1 LYFFR
6 QSSEHVEAIQSQ
18 KEQPR
23 ERRLRHLLLLRGPG
37 CRDEVL
43 GERLLRTRGQVEQ
56 QRTVQVDFAVSPTSF
71 DGFISSSFLSLDR
84 TVRGNVSVT
93 PHAQSVV
100 AQLGSPPEWVI
111 FGEIFLTKDS
121 VEMREVSKIDP
132 LWLVQLAEHYYS
144 LKM

>member
-1 LYFFR
+1 MMY
-6 QSSEHVEAIQSQ
+6 VVY
-18 KEQPR
+18 
-23 ERRLRHLLLLRGPG
+23 LLCLWG
-37 CRDEVL
+37 
-43 GERLLRTRGQVEQ
+43 
-56 QRTVQVDFAVSPTSF
+56 
-71 DGFISSSFLSLDR
+71 R
-84 TVRGNVSVT
+84 TVRGNVSVS

>member
-1 LYFFR
+1 M
-6 QSSEHVEAIQSQ
+6 
-18 KEQPR
+18 
-23 ERRLRHLLLLRGPG
+23 
-37 CRDEVL
+37 L